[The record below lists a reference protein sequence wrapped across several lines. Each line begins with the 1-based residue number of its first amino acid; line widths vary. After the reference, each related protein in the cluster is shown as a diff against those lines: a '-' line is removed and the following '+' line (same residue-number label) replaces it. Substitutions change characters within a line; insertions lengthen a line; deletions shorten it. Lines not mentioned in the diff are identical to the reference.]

1 MTNPLELT
9 SSWVRPHLTVITY
22 TFVATVLVLYGGE
35 INRFIRD
42 TCKPYHLLVRVSV
55 FMLVCAF
62 GYGWATNKLAGLL
75 KYLLSSK
82 VGDWSGILVAAIF
95 IGLGFLA
102 ERKNNI

>member
-9 SSWVRPHLTVITY
+9 SSWARPHLTVISF
-22 TFVATVLVLYGGE
+22 TFVATLLMLYGGE

-42 TCKPYHLLVRVSV
+42 TCKSYHMLVRVLV

-62 GYGWATNKLAGLL
+62 GYGWATQKLASLL
-75 KYLLSSK
+75 QYALANK
-82 VGDWSGILVAAIF
+82 VGSWTGVVVLVIF

-102 ERKNNI
+102 DKKNHV